1 MAVTQRL
8 QELRA
13 AGDHQLANTLAVAA
27 LRNESPTVSTFN
39 DYVHV
44 ETATFVGEHAVTGQF
59 DPTDEASVRDAVAR
73 NGRYALADS
82 DGRTFETGALFDAVV
97 AAMVVDDSQSASER
111 TETAVASPSA
121 GDGPDPTASDPT
133 GTVGPSDSVGGP
145 TAVLRE
151 AVAAVQNRL
160 RN

>member
-8 QELRA
+8 HELRA
-13 AGDHQLANTLAVAA
+13 AGDHQLADTLAVAA
-27 LRNESPTVSTFN
+27 LRNESPTVSTF
-39 DYVHV
+39 DDHVRV

-59 DPTDEASVRDAVAR
+59 DPTDEASVRDAVVR
-73 NGRYALADS
+73 NGRYTLADS
-82 DGRTFETGALFDAVV
+82 DDRTFETGALFDAVV
-97 AAMVVDDSQSASER
+97 AAMLVDDPDPPSER
-111 TETAVASPSA
+111 TETAVASPGT

-133 GTVGPSDSVGGP
+133 GTVGPSDSAGGP